1 MKVCPGVLY
10 DWWVGVWTQSVL
22 VVDGAE
28 RRTSQAV
35 LITDVLCRALHVA
48 CTHSVE
54 KLVQR

>member
-1 MKVCPGVLY
+1 MKVSPGVLY
-10 DWWVGVWTQSVL
+10 DRWVGVWTQSVL
-22 VVDGAE
+22 VADGA